1 MTQLG
6 TGEGVRPVVIWLT
19 GLSGA
24 GKTTI
29 SRWVAER
36 LRHDGHRVEQL
47 DGDAIRHVFPN
58 TGFTRAERDTHV
70 KWVGYVASRLEHH
83 GVSVVAAFVSPYEEA
98 RRFVR
103 GLCSNFV
110 EVFLNPPL
118 SICEERDVKGL
129 YAKARR
135 GEITQFTGIDD
146 PYEPPSRP
154 ELTLDTSALTVD
166 QAGERVLS
174 LVRARTGRTAA

>member
-1 MTQLG
+1 MAQLRPA
-6 TGEGVRPVVIWLT
+6 GEVRPVVIWLT
-19 GLSGA
+19 GLSGS

-29 SRWVAER
+29 ARWAAER
-36 LRHDGHRVEQL
+36 LRQDGHRVEQL
-47 DGDAIRHVFPN
+47 DGDAIRRIFPN
-58 TGFTRAERDTHV
+58 TGFTRAERDAHV
-70 KWVGYVASRLEHH
+70 KWAGYVASRLEHH
-83 GVSVVAAFVSPYEEA
+83 GVSVVATFVSPFEEA

-154 ELTLDTSALTVD
+154 ELTLDTSTLTVD
-166 QAGERVLS
+166 QAGEQVLS
-174 LVRARTGRTAA
+174 LVRARAGRTAA